1 MAGKKQVRLT
11 YSQDIAG
18 MWLYLKTPEG
28 NMILL
33 TDRPIVDPVRQ
44 NQIMEICSD
53 AKPDLELV
61 TR

>member
-1 MAGKKQVRLT
+1 MPRKAQAKLT
-11 YSQDIAG
+11 YSQDMAG
-18 MWLYLKTPEG
+18 MWLYLRTPDG
-28 NMILL
+28 SMILL

-44 NQIMEICSD
+44 KAVIDHCSN